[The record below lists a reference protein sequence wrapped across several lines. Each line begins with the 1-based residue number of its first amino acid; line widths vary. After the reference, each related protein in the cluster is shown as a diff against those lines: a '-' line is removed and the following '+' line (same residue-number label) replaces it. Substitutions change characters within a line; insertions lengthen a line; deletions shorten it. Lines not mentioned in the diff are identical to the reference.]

1 MARAALIAVIVSL
14 LTLRTSSLQSFMAMP
29 VDTEVEAGAS
39 VTLEC
44 AVAELGGECR
54 WEREGLPVGAERGKY
69 EMEEC
74 NMRILEAEH
83 QYDGGQWVCQVSA
96 SDIEAGDSLVSN
108 PASLTVIKRPNEVS
122 LVMSGHVILY
132 HNLSFFRF
140 ISKTQ
145 RREKFTVT
153 VIILRPQR
161 ETASV

>member
-1 MARAALIAVIVSL
+1 MARAALIIVISSL
-14 LTLRTSSLQSFMAMP
+14 LTSRASCLQSFMAMP

-69 EMEEC
+69 ELEEC
-74 NMRILEAEH
+74 SLRILEAEH

-96 SDIEAGDSLVSN
+96 SDIEAGDSLVSK

-122 LVMSGHVILY
+122 SVISTWSCYSLST
-132 HNLSFFRF
+132 SFFRF
-140 ISKTQ
+140 TSKTQ
-145 RREKFTVT
+145 
-153 VIILRPQR
+153 
-161 ETASV
+161 

>member
-1 MARAALIAVIVSL
+1 MIIVISSL
-14 LTLRTSSLQSFMAMP
+14 LTSRASCLQSFMAMP

-69 EMEEC
+69 ELEEC
-74 NMRILEAEH
+74 SLRILEAEH

-96 SDIEAGDSLVSN
+96 SDIEAGDSLVSK

-122 LVMSGHVILY
+122 SVISTWSCYSLST
-132 HNLSFFRF
+132 SFFRF
-140 ISKTQ
+140 TSKTQ
-145 RREKFTVT
+145 
-153 VIILRPQR
+153 
-161 ETASV
+161 

>member
-1 MARAALIAVIVSL
+1 MARAALIVVISSL
-14 LTLRTSSLQSFMAMP
+14 LTSRASCLQSFMAMP

-69 EMEEC
+69 ELEEC
-74 NMRILEAEH
+74 SLRILEAEH

-96 SDIEAGDSLVSN
+96 SDIEAGDSLVSK

-122 LVMSGHVILY
+122 SVISTWSCYSLST
-132 HNLSFFRF
+132 SFFRF
-140 ISKTQ
+140 TSKTQ
-145 RREKFTVT
+145 
-153 VIILRPQR
+153 
-161 ETASV
+161 

>member
-1 MARAALIAVIVSL
+1 MARAAVIAVISSL
-14 LTLRTSSLQSFMAMP
+14 LTSRASSLQSFMAMP

-44 AVAELGGECR
+44 LVAELGGECR

-74 NMRILEAEH
+74 NMRIMEAEH

-96 SDIEAGDSLVSN
+96 SNIEAGDSLVSK

-122 LVMSGHVILY
+122 SVISGHVILH
-132 HNLSFFRF
+132 HNLPFFRF
-140 ISKTQ
+140 TFKTQ
-145 RREKFTVT
+145 
-153 VIILRPQR
+153 
-161 ETASV
+161 

>member
-1 MARAALIAVIVSL
+1 MIIVISSL
-14 LTLRTSSLQSFMAMP
+14 LTSRASCLQSFMAMP

-69 EMEEC
+69 ELEEC
-74 NMRILEAEH
+74 SLRILVAEH

-96 SDIEAGDSLVSN
+96 SDIEAGDSLVSK

-122 LVMSGHVILY
+122 SVISTWSCYSLST
-132 HNLSFFRF
+132 SFFRF
-140 ISKTQ
+140 TSKTQ
-145 RREKFTVT
+145 
-153 VIILRPQR
+153 
-161 ETASV
+161 